1 MGTPAN
7 IVFGGATVTIGSD
20 IGYIKDGVAISW
32 SIDLY
37 QVEGIE
43 GLLTSPV
50 ARRTKEQPTVAF
62 TTIEPTL
69 ANMKLVWD
77 ITHAT
82 AGGAPA
88 PVTLKFGGDSSTPQS
103 RVIVV
108 TGVVP
113 GGVFVRSIQF
123 DVCVL
128 SAPGEMTITQYGEV
142 SVQSSYVALYD
153 TTNTR
158 LGRFS
163 DVTA

>member
-7 IVFGGATVTIGSD
+7 IVFGGAAVTIGTD
-20 IGYIKDGVAISW
+20 VGYIKDGVAISW
-32 SIDLY
+32 SVDLY

-50 ARRTKEQPTVAF
+50 ARRTKEQPTIAF

-69 ANMKLVWD
+69 ANMKLAWD
-77 ITHAT
+77 ITNST
-82 AGGAPA
+82 SGTDPI
-88 PVTLKFGGDSSTPQS
+88 TLEFGGDSAIPQE

-108 TGVVP
+108 TGIVP
-113 GGVFVRSIQF
+113 GDVFVRSIQF

-142 SVQSSYVALYD
+142 AVQSSYVALYD
-153 TTNTR
+153 TTNSR
-158 LGRFS
+158 LGQFS
-163 DVTA
+163 DAAS

>member
-1 MGTPAN
+1 MAGTPAN
-7 IVFGGATVTIGSD
+7 IVFGGAAITIGSD

-50 ARRTKEQPTVAF
+50 ARRTKEQPTITF

-69 ANMKLVWD
+69 ENMKLVWD
-77 ITHAT
+77 ITNAT
-82 AGGAPA
+82 SGTGPT
-88 PVTLKFGGDSSTPQS
+88 TLEFGGDSATPQE

-108 TGVVP
+108 SGIVP
-113 GGVFVRSIQF
+113 GGVTVRSIQF
-123 DVCVL
+123 DVCVV
-128 SAPGEMTITQYGEV
+128 SAPGEMTITQFGEV
-142 SVQSSYVALYD
+142 AVQSAFVALWD

-158 LGRFS
+158 LGQFS
-163 DVTA
+163 DAV

>member
-20 IGYIKDGVAISW
+20 VGYIKDGVAISW

-50 ARRTKEQPTVAF
+50 ARRTKEQPTIAF
-62 TTIEPTL
+62 TVIEPTL
-69 ANMKLVWD
+69 ANMSLAWD
-77 ITHAT
+77 ITNT
-82 AGGAPA
+82 TTGTDPI
-88 PVTLKFGGDSSTPQS
+88 TLDFGGDSYAPNE
-103 RVIVV
+103 RAIVI

-113 GGVFVRSIQF
+113 GAGAYTRTITFS
-123 DVCVL
+123 VCVL

-142 SVQSSYVALYD
+142 SIQSSYIALYD
-153 TTNTR
+153 ATNSR